1 MTGAGSD
8 IGSAVC
14 LALASMGATVRAT
27 DLDRRE
33 LAALAERDD
42 RIATTPADLTSVAE
56 ITTLVDGPADI
67 FVSVAGLAHVERFDE
82 TDPERLDLLW
92 RVNLRAPMLL
102 TRDLMGP
109 MVRRGWGRLV
119 YISSESARAGAGG
132 EAAYAATKAGLVGLA
147 KSIAREVAA
156 SGVTANVVSPG
167 VIETATSRMLLDS
180 RPGMRDALLHA
191 VPARRFGYPD
201 EVAAAVAYLCSPQ
214 AGYVTGQ
221 VLSVNG
227 GIAMG

>member
-1 MTGAGSD
+1 VTGAGSD

-14 LALASMGATVRAT
+14 LALAAMGATVRAS

-42 RIATTPADLTSVAE
+42 RIVTTPADLTSVAE
-56 ITTLVDGPADI
+56 IATLVDGPADI
-67 FVSVAGLAHVERFDE
+67 FVSVAGLAHVERFE
-82 TDPERLDLLW
+82 EIDPERLDLLW

-132 EAAYAATKAGLVGLA
+132 EAAYAATKAGLFGLA

-180 RPGMRDALLHA
+180 RPGMRDALLRA
-191 VPARRFGYPD
+191 VPARRLGYPD

-214 AGYVTGQ
+214 SGYVTGQ

>member
-1 MTGAGSD
+1 
-8 IGSAVC
+8 VC
-14 LALASMGATVRAT
+14 LALVAMGATVRAS

-42 RIATTPADLTSVAE
+42 RIVTTPADLTSVAE
-56 ITTLVDGPADI
+56 VATLVDGPADI
-67 FVSVAGLAHVERFDE
+67 FVSVAGLAHVERFE
-82 TDPERLDLLW
+82 EIDPERLDLLW

-132 EAAYAATKAGLVGLA
+132 EAAYAATKAGLFGLA

-180 RPGMRDALLHA
+180 RPGMRDALLRA
-191 VPARRFGYPD
+191 VPARRLGYPD

-214 AGYVTGQ
+214 SGYVTGQ